1 VRAGGGAV
9 VVVVDDVVV
18 VDVVELAVVVV
29 VEVVVDVVDVDVVVV
44 GAEVVV
50 VGAVVVGAGSVPRA
64 GGGGGGA
71 DAGAGRQDAAANPT
85 ARAPTTYRHAR
96 RRPTDPPRHR
106 SGPRSATTSTPGGVD
121 PCSISRFGVSD
132 KPQAHGQIHPDA
144 RAVVADPRGPEEFAQ
159 SDPTRRR

>member
-106 SGPRSATTSTPGGVD
+106 PGRAMRPRRRRGVD